1 MIDIVIPVRDF
12 YRNIPGQ
19 GKVKE
24 LTKGKS
30 YERGVVFAYNGVES
44 KHFFIRTDLG
54 DMKVYYKKNMF
65 ITKSMSRDN
74 KLKELGI

>member
-24 LTKGKS
+24 LTKGKQ
-30 YERGVVFAYNGVES
+30 YECGIETLGRT
-44 KHFFIRTDLG
+44 HFFIRTDLG

>member
-1 MIDIVIPVRDF
+1 MIHIVIPVKDF

-24 LTKGKS
+24 LTKGKQ
-30 YERGVVFAYNGVES
+30 YECGIETLGK

-54 DMKVYYKKNMF
+54 DMKVYYKKSMF
-65 ITKSMSRDN
+65 ITTSMSRDN

>member
-24 LTKGKS
+24 LTKGKQ
-30 YERGVVFAYNGVES
+30 YECGVEGKS
-44 KHFFIRTDLG
+44 FFLRTDLG
-54 DMKVYYKKNMF
+54 DMKMYSKKNMF

-74 KLKELGI
+74 KLRELGI

>member
-24 LTKGKS
+24 LTKGKQ
-30 YERGVVFAYNGVES
+30 YECGIETLGRT
-44 KHFFIRTDLG
+44 HFFIRTDLG
-54 DMKVYYKKNMF
+54 DTKVYYKKNMF

>member
-1 MIDIVIPVRDF
+1 MIEIVIPVKDF

-30 YERGVVFAYNGVES
+30 YECGIENDYG
-44 KHFFIRTDLG
+44 KKYFFVRTDLG
-54 DMKVYYKKNMF
+54 DMKMYCKKNMF
-65 ITKSMSRDN
+65 ITKSKARDN
-74 KLKELGI
+74 KIKQILK

>member
-24 LTKGKS
+24 LTKGKQ
-30 YERGVVFAYNGVES
+30 YECGIETLGNKS
-44 KHFFIRTDLG
+44 FFLRTDLG

-65 ITKSMSRDN
+65 ITKSMSRDI

>member
-1 MIDIVIPVRDF
+1 MYMIDIVIPVKDF

-24 LTKGKS
+24 LTRGKQ
-30 YERGVVFAYNGVES
+30 YECTIETLGNKS
-44 KHFFIRTDLG
+44 FFLRTDLG
-54 DMKVYYKKNMF
+54 DMKMYSKKNMF

>member
-19 GKVKE
+19 GKVRE
-24 LTKGKS
+24 LTKGKQ
-30 YERGVVFAYNGVES
+30 YECGIETLGNKS
-44 KHFFIRTDLG
+44 FFLRTDLG
-54 DMKVYYKKNMF
+54 DMKMYTKKNMF

>member
-1 MIDIVIPVRDF
+1 MIDIVIPVKDF

-24 LTKGKS
+24 LTKGKH
-30 YERGVVFAYNGVES
+30 YECGIETLGNKS
-44 KHFFIRTDLG
+44 FFLRTDLG
-54 DMKVYYKKNMF
+54 DMKMYTKKNMF

>member
-1 MIDIVIPVRDF
+1 MIDIVIPVKDF
-12 YRNIPGQ
+12 YRNITGQ

-24 LTKGKS
+24 LTKGKQ
-30 YERGVVFAYNGVES
+30 YECGIETLGNKS
-44 KHFFIRTDLG
+44 FFLRTDLG
-54 DMKVYYKKNMF
+54 DMKMYSKKNMF

>member
-1 MIDIVIPVRDF
+1 MIHIVIPVKDF

-24 LTKGKS
+24 LTKGKQ
-30 YERGVVFAYNGVES
+30 YECGIEKLGS
-44 KHFFIRTDLG
+44 THFFLRTDLG
-54 DMKVYYKKNMF
+54 DMKVYYKKSMF
-65 ITKSMSRDN
+65 ITTSMSRDN

>member
-1 MIDIVIPVRDF
+1 MYMIDIVIPIKDF

-24 LTKGKS
+24 LTKGKQ
-30 YERGVVFAYNGVES
+30 YECGIETLGNKR
-44 KHFFIRTDLG
+44 FFLRTDLG
-54 DMKVYYKKNMF
+54 DMKMYSKKSMF

-74 KLKELGI
+74 KLKELGIK

>member
-30 YERGVVFAYNGVES
+30 YEFGGFVYNGVES
-44 KHFFIRTDLG
+44 KHLFIRTDLG